1 LTNLWEE
8 EADFIIHPVTYDDV
22 GPRLRWERQST
33 MGKDNLNRQILS
45 ICYLT
50 EREGQGKKTWG
61 EKTEYVFH
69 PIKF

>member
-1 LTNLWEE
+1 
-8 EADFIIHPVTYDDV
+8 
-22 GPRLRWERQST
+22 